1 MKELFYNQYGHNTVE
16 IKINCLAGDI
26 SLHYQLSDNP
36 VQHIWQDLISNATE
50 FNVWPSRNAPTQELI
65 NSANTICSKI
75 GAPLIPIE
83 FTQQDLN
90 VTHKFIVEYSSIL
103 NDDAHLLNKY
113 IHLLEEDLENKY
125 VKYNANVV
133 FANKDNQECI
143 LIKEE
148 YKLWLEPNTK
158 WGELILDY
166 ATLGKDWLDISNDDD
181 DITELALQQTITSA
195 ACMYFRPEF
204 NFPKARETFFYRWAK
219 KSNINIPLDNLN
231 LLSLGTYQLGKL
243 IIDDTLLDYNPNIGD
258 WYIPNHI
265 CKLNWNK
272 DIIGYDV
279 QVKQVKFYTDNKYQE
294 MAVDHALIR
303 PIL

>member
-36 VQHIWQDLISNATE
+36 VQHIWQDLISDATE
-50 FNVWPSRNAPTQELI
+50 FNVWPSRNVSTPELI
-65 NSANTICSKI
+65 NRANTICSKI
-75 GAPLIPIE
+75 GAPFIPIN

-90 VTHKFIVEYSSIL
+90 ITHHFVVKH
-103 NDDAHLLNKY
+103 NNADAQLLNKY
-113 IHLLEEDLENKY
+113 IHLLEEELENKY
-125 VKYNANVV
+125 AKYNSNVI
-133 FANKDNQECI
+133 FAKKDDLNRVP
-143 LIKEE
+143 IKEE
-148 YKLWLEPNTK
+148 YKLWLESNTK

-166 ATLGKDWLDISNDDD
+166 ATLGKDWLDISNDNDN
-181 DITELALQQTITSA
+181 ITDLAIQQNITSA
-195 ACMYFRPEF
+195 TCMYFRPEF

-219 KSNINIPLDNLN
+219 KSNIDVPLDNLN

-272 DIIGYDV
+272 DIIGYNV
-279 QVKQVKFYTDNKYQE
+279 QVNEVKFYTDNKYQE
-294 MAVDHALIR
+294 MATDHALIR